1 MNEDDKTV
9 YVASQQFSALV
20 ERMDAIPI
28 YQATDRHG
36 LLEWA
41 AQLKQPQG
49 WDTYLTLGMWEVD
62 QPETIGVQA
71 SVAQVRA
78 GGKYVRGFSD
88 HVSIEHD
95 AYVTLEQAVNDLLDE
110 AVEAA
115 KGDLSEDPNTKVPD
129 PFAFA
134 ARQMETGA

>member
-36 LLEWA
+36 LLECA

-62 QPETIGVQA
+62 QPETIGGA
-71 SVAQVRA
+71 GLGRA
-78 GGKYVRGFSD
+78 GTSR
-88 HVSIEHD
+88 
-95 AYVTLEQAVNDLLDE
+95 
-110 AVEAA
+110 
-115 KGDLSEDPNTKVPD
+115 
-129 PFAFA
+129 
-134 ARQMETGA
+134 RQVCSRLFRPRVHRT